1 MKYCEVGDLKSSV
14 RWSKLE
20 RSEAES
26 TKRAIVSVGVH
37 VYLIFGEHKCM

>member
-20 RSEAES
+20 RSEAKS
-26 TKRAIVSVGVH
+26 TKRALVSVGVH
-37 VYLIFGEHKCM
+37 EYSVSECM